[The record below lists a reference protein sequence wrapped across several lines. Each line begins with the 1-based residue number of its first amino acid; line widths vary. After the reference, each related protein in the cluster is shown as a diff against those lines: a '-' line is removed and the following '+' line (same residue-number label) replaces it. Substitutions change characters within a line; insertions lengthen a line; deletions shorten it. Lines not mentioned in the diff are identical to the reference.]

1 MEPERSVDIVSIA
14 DSIPKVKSNATHN
27 HFTSPKNL
35 IKLWDS
41 LKKKLKDP
49 NKREN
54 EFQALCRNEVSIDF
68 WTDLI

>member
-1 MEPERSVDIVSIA
+1 MLDQLKHFSIDSERSVDIVAIA

-27 HFTSPKNL
+27 HFTSTKNL

-54 EFQALCRNEVSIDF
+54 EF
-68 WTDLI
+68 

>member
-1 MEPERSVDIVSIA
+1 MLDQLKHFSIDPERSIDIVAIA

-27 HFTSPKNL
+27 HFTSTKNL

-54 EFQALCRNEVSIDF
+54 EF
-68 WTDLI
+68 

>member
-1 MEPERSVDIVSIA
+1 MAIA

-27 HFTSPKNL
+27 HFTSTKNL

-54 EFQALCRNEVSIDF
+54 EF
-68 WTDLI
+68 